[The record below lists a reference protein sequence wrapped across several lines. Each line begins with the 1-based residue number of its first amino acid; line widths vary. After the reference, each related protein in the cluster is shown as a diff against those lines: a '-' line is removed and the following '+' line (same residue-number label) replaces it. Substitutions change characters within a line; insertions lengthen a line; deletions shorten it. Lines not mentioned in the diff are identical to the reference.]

1 MRRRYFLLFIF
12 ILACQKDLDITEFSS
27 DFSDYKPELRIEAL
41 ILPGDSTAIVR
52 IDKSFLITDTELYDC
67 RDNDFSEISLDSCNT
82 IEGIWHGQEGTDTIA
97 DCGNWNP
104 FLHDIG
110 SDGEMSIDENGDGK
124 YEGEEDIAPDDD
136 GTENNGSPDC
146 GEPNVDNYAE
156 ILPGVHNSLCDVYIN
171 KISVNLPDD
180 ICNFHFADTAGN
192 FFDYRY
198 TGEKADPTLEDIEMI
213 NYGAYVPNLDCSNNY
228 WGDYDAQYEFN
239 CDCSESGFGII
250 KSKEPIVLSKPVVFF
265 IVQDSLSIIECSDH
279 SCLQNTTSLLNGA
292 EYDSLYF
299 GRYSAE
305 SYINYA
311 SISPNVTFEAI
322 QYMYDKQNDEFKYFH
337 GHPAAGT
344 DMFNIVNEVC
354 VMREKILS
362 DYYDGVGN
370 GEWDEGE
377 LFADINNN
385 NAWDSTEYFI
395 DLGDDSLDVNTYYYE
410 IFTFSESYRDY
421 YYFFQLSL
429 DDPERTNLRDQ
440 QSGNPVMGAFGSL
453 SSEKIYFRIIDC
465 LQYDNNLDCENND
478 LTHSVC
484 SWHEYI
490 SLKPDYDYEGPL
502 CLPVNY

>member
-1 MRRRYFLLFIF
+1 
-12 ILACQKDLDITEFSS
+12 
-27 DFSDYKPELRIEAL
+27 
-41 ILPGDSTAIVR
+41 
-52 IDKSFLITDTELYDC
+52 
-67 RDNDFSEISLDSCNT
+67 
-82 IEGIWHGQEGTDTIA
+82 
-97 DCGNWNP
+97 
-104 FLHDIG
+104 
-110 SDGEMSIDENGDGK
+110 
-124 YEGEEDIAPDDD
+124 
-136 GTENNGSPDC
+136 
-146 GEPNVDNYAE
+146 
-156 ILPGVHNSLCDVYIN
+156 
-171 KISVNLPDD
+171 
-180 ICNFHFADTAGN
+180 
-192 FFDYRY
+192 
-198 TGEKADPTLEDIEMI
+198 MI
-213 NYGAYVPNLDCSNNY
+213 NYGAYVPNVDCSKNY

-299 GRYSAE
+299 GRYSVE

-453 SSEKIYFRIIDC
+453 SAEKIYFRIIDC
-465 LQYDNNLDCENND
+465 LDFLLDEESCTDEQK
-478 LTHSVC
+478 THGVC
-484 SWHEYI
+484 SWYPNVVI
-490 SLKPDYDYEGPL
+490 DDYTGPA
-502 CLPVNY
+502 CLPINWDF

>member
-1 MRRRYFLLFIF
+1 MRRRYFLLFLF
-12 ILACQKDLDITEFSS
+12 ILACKKDLDITEFSS

-67 RDNDFSEISLDSCNT
+67 RDNDFGEISLDSCNT
-82 IEGIWHGQEGTDTIA
+82 IEGIWHGKEGIDTIA

-110 SDGEMSIDENGDGK
+110 SDGTMSIDENGDGK
-124 YEGEEDIAPDDD
+124 YEGWEDIAPDDD

-171 KISVNLPDD
+171 KISDNLTDTCD
-180 ICNFHFADTAGN
+180 FHFADTAGH

-198 TGEKADPTLEDIEMI
+198 TGGKPDPTLENIEMI
-213 NYGAYVPNLDCSNNY
+213 NYGAYVPNVDCSKNY

-250 KSKEPIVLSKPVVFF
+250 KSNEPILLSKPVVFF
-265 IVQDSLSIIECSDH
+265 NVQDSLSIIECSDH

-299 GRYSAE
+299 GRYSVE

-465 LQYDNNLDCENND
+465 LDFLLDEESCTDEQK
-478 LTHSVC
+478 THGVC
-484 SWHEYI
+484 SWYPNVVI
-490 SLKPDYDYEGPL
+490 DDYTGPA
-502 CLPVNY
+502 CLPINWDF

>member
-12 ILACQKDLDITEFSS
+12 ILACKKDLDITEFSS
-27 DFSDYKPELRIEAL
+27 DFESYKPELRIEAL

-52 IDKSFLITDTELYDC
+52 IDKSFLITDSALYDC
-67 RDNDFSEISLDSCNT
+67 RDNDFGEISLDSCNT
-82 IEGIWHGQEGTDTIA
+82 IEGTWHGIEGIDIIA

-110 SDGEMSIDENGDGK
+110 SDGTMSIDENGDGK
-124 YEGEEDIAPDDD
+124 YKGSEDIAPDDD

-156 ILPGVHNSLCDVYIN
+156 ILPGIHDSLCDVSIN
-171 KISVNLPDD
+171 KISDNPTET
-180 ICNFHFADTAGN
+180 CNFHFEEDAGQFLN
-192 FFDYRY
+192 YMY
-198 TGEKADPTLEDIEMI
+198 TGDNYSPIFDNLESVT
-213 NYGAYVPNLDCSNNY
+213 YGGYRPDKYCNDGFWS
-228 WGDYDAQYEFN
+228 DYDAQYELN
-239 CDCSESGFGII
+239 CDCSGSGFGII
-250 KSKEPIVLSKPVVFF
+250 ESKEPILLSKPVVYFN
-265 IVQDSLSIIECSDH
+265 VQDSLNIIECLDY
-279 SCLQNTTSLLNGA
+279 SCLKNTTSLLNGT

-322 QYMYDKQNDEFKYFH
+322 QYMYDKQNDEFKYFR

>member
-1 MRRRYFLLFIF
+1 MRRRYFLLFLF
-12 ILACQKDLDITEFSS
+12 ILACKKDLDITEFSS

-67 RDNDFSEISLDSCNT
+67 RDNDFGEISLDSCNT
-82 IEGIWHGQEGTDTIA
+82 IEGIWHGKEGIDTIA

-110 SDGEMSIDENGDGK
+110 SDGTMSIDENGDGK
-124 YEGEEDIAPDDD
+124 YEGWEDIAPDDD

-171 KISVNLPDD
+171 KISDKSTETCD
-180 ICNFHFADTAGN
+180 FHFADTAGH

-198 TGEKADPTLEDIEMI
+198 TGGKADPTLEDIEMI
-213 NYGAYVPNLDCSNNY
+213 NYGAYVPNADCSKNY
-228 WGDYDAQYEFN
+228 WGDYNAQYKLN

-250 KSKEPIVLSKPVVFF
+250 KSKEPILLSKPVVFF
-265 IVQDSLSIIECSDH
+265 SVQDSLSIIECSDH

-299 GRYSAE
+299 GRYSAK

-385 NAWDSTEYFI
+385 NTWDSTEYFI
-395 DLGDDSLDVNTYYYE
+395 DLGDDSLDVDTYYYE

-421 YYFFQLSL
+421 YYYSQLPL

-440 QSGNPVMGAFGSL
+440 NGNPVMGAFGSL
-453 SSEKIYFRIIDC
+453 SSEKIFFRIIDC
-465 LQYDNNLDCENND
+465 QKYNKSGQSICEDSDITHDVCKWHDNIILP
-478 LTHSVC
+478 
-484 SWHEYI
+484 EYGYQD
-490 SLKPDYDYEGPL
+490 SL
-502 CLPVNY
+502 CLPSDY

>member
-12 ILACQKDLDITEFSS
+12 ILACKKDLDITEFSS
-27 DFSDYKPELRIEAL
+27 DFESYKPELRIEAL

-67 RDNDFSEISLDSCNT
+67 RDNDFGEISLDSCNT
-82 IEGIWHGQEGTDTIA
+82 IEGIWHGKESIDIIA

-110 SDGEMSIDENGDGK
+110 SDGKMSIDENGDGK
-124 YEGEEDIAPDDD
+124 YKGSEDIAPDDD

-171 KISVNLPDD
+171 KISDNLPDD
-180 ICNFHFADTAGN
+180 ICNFHFEENAGQFLN
-192 FFDYRY
+192 YMY
-198 TGEKADPTLEDIEMI
+198 TGDNYSPIFDNLESVT
-213 NYGAYVPNLDCSNNY
+213 YGGYRPDKYCNDGFWS
-228 WGDYDAQYEFN
+228 DYDAQYELN
-239 CDCSESGFGII
+239 CDCSGSGFGII
-250 KSKEPIVLSKPVVFF
+250 ESKEPIILSKPVVFF
-265 IVQDSLSIIECSDH
+265 NVQDSLSIIECSDH
-279 SCLQNTTSLLNGA
+279 SCLKNTTSLLNGT

-311 SISPNVTFEAI
+311 SISPNVTFQTI
-322 QYMYDKQNDEFKYFH
+322 QYMYDKQNDEFKYLDGH
-337 GHPAAGT
+337 GHPAVGT
-344 DMFNIVNEVC
+344 EMFHIVNAVC
-354 VMREKILS
+354 VMRWKIIS

-377 LFADINNN
+377 LFADENYNNTWD
-385 NAWDSTEYFI
+385 NAEDFI

-410 IFTFSESYRDY
+410 IFTFSESYKNY
-421 YYFFQLSL
+421 YYYNLSL

-440 QSGNPVMGAFGSL
+440 NGNPVMGAFGSMT
-453 SSEKIYFRIIDC
+453 SEKINYRIINC
-465 LQYDNNLDCENND
+465 TEFNIADCENND

-484 SWHEYI
+484 EWREYI
-490 SLKPDYDYEGPL
+490 SLKPDQDYEGPL
-502 CLPVNY
+502 CVPVNY

>member
-12 ILACQKDLDITEFSS
+12 ILACKKDLDITEFSR

-67 RDNDFSEISLDSCNT
+67 RDNDFGEISLDSCNT
-82 IEGIWHGQEGTDTIA
+82 IEGIWHGKEGIDTIA

-110 SDGEMSIDENGDGK
+110 SDGTMSIDKNGDGK

-156 ILPGVHNSLCDVYIN
+156 ILPGIHNYQCDVSIK
-171 KISVNLPDD
+171 KISDNLTET
-180 ICNFHFADTAGN
+180 CNFHFKENAGY
-192 FFDYRY
+192 FFYNRY
-198 TGEKADPTLEDIEMI
+198 TGEDYAPTLENIEI
-213 NYGAYVPNLDCSNNY
+213 ISYGAYVPNVDCSNNY
-228 WGDYDAQYEFN
+228 WRDYDAQYEFN

>member
-1 MRRRYFLLFIF
+1 LP
-12 ILACQKDLDITEFSS
+12 DL
-27 DFSDYKPELRIEAL
+27 
-41 ILPGDSTAIVR
+41 
-52 IDKSFLITDTELYDC
+52 
-67 RDNDFSEISLDSCNT
+67 
-82 IEGIWHGQEGTDTIA
+82 H
-97 DCGNWNP
+97 
-104 FLHDIG
+104 
-110 SDGEMSIDENGDGK
+110 
-124 YEGEEDIAPDDD
+124 
-136 GTENNGSPDC
+136 
-146 GEPNVDNYAE
+146 NYQ
-156 ILPGVHNSLCDVYIN
+156 CDVSIK
-171 KISVNLPDD
+171 KISDNLTEA
-180 ICNFHFADTAGN
+180 CNFHFKENAGY
-192 FFDYRY
+192 FFYNRY
-198 TGEKADPTLEDIEMI
+198 TGEDYAPTLENIEI
-213 NYGAYVPNLDCSNNY
+213 ISYGAYVPNVDCSNNY
-228 WGDYDAQYEFN
+228 WHDYDAQYEFN

-279 SCLQNTTSLLNGA
+279 SCLQNTTSLLNEA

-322 QYMYDKQNDEFKYFH
+322 QYMYDKQNDEFKFFH

>member
-1 MRRRYFLLFIF
+1 MRSRYFLLLIF
-12 ILACQKDLDITEFSS
+12 ILTCQKDLDITEFSK

-67 RDNDFSEISLDSCNT
+67 RDNDFGEISLDSCNT
-82 IEGIWHGQEGTDTIA
+82 IEGIWHGKEGIDTIA

-104 FLHDIG
+104 LLHDVG
-110 SDGEMSIDENGDGK
+110 SDGKTSVDANNDGK
-124 YEGEEDIAPDDD
+124 YEDWGDIAPDDD

-156 ILPGVHNSLCDVYIN
+156 ILPSIHNYQCDVSIK
-171 KISVNLPDD
+171 KISDNLTET
-180 ICNFHFADTAGN
+180 CNFHFKENAGY
-192 FFDYRY
+192 FFYNRY
-198 TGEKADPTLEDIEMI
+198 TGEDYAPTLENIEI
-213 NYGAYVPNLDCSNNY
+213 ISYGAYVPNVDCSNNY
-228 WGDYDAQYEFN
+228 WRDYDAQYEFN
-239 CDCSESGFGII
+239 CDCTESGFGII
-250 KSKEPIVLSKPVVFF
+250 ESIEPILLSKPVVFF
-265 IVQDSLSIIECSDH
+265 NVQDSLSIIECSDH
-279 SCLQNTTSLLNGA
+279 SCLQNTTSLLNEA

-311 SISPNVTFEAI
+311 SISPNVYYETV
-322 QYMYDKQNDEFKYFH
+322 QYMYDKQNNEFKYYH

-440 QSGNPVMGAFGSL
+440 NGNPVMGAFGSMT
-453 SSEKIYFRIIDC
+453 SEKINYRIINC
-465 LQYDNNLDCENND
+465 TEFNKPDCENID

-484 SWHEYI
+484 EWHEDI
-490 SLKPDYDYEGPL
+490 SLKPVVDYEGPL

>member
-12 ILACQKDLDITEFSS
+12 ILACKKDLDITEFSS

-67 RDNDFSEISLDSCNT
+67 RDNDFGEISLDSCNT
-82 IEGIWHGQEGTDTIA
+82 IEGIWHGKEGIDIIA

-156 ILPGVHNSLCDVYIN
+156 ILPGIHNYQCDVSIK
-171 KISVNLPDD
+171 KISDNLTET
-180 ICNFHFADTAGN
+180 CNFHFKENAGY
-192 FFDYRY
+192 FFYNRY
-198 TGEKADPTLEDIEMI
+198 TGEDYAPTLENIEI
-213 NYGAYVPNLDCSNNY
+213 ISYGAYVPNVDCSNNY
-228 WGDYDAQYEFN
+228 WRDYDAQYEFN

-410 IFTFSESYRDY
+410 IFTFSESYRNY
-421 YYFFQLSL
+421 YYYSQLSI
-429 DDPERTNLRDQ
+429 DDPERTNLRD
-440 QSGNPVMGAFGSL
+440 QSGNPVMGAFGSMT
-453 SSEKIYFRIIDC
+453 SEKINYRIINC
-465 LQYDNNLDCENND
+465 TEFNKPDCENID

-484 SWHEYI
+484 EWHEDI
-490 SLKPDYDYEGPL
+490 SLKPVVDYEGPL

>member
-12 ILACQKDLDITEFSS
+12 ILACKKDLDITEFSS

-52 IDKSFLITDTELYDC
+52 IDKSFLITDTKLYDC
-67 RDNDFSEISLDSCNT
+67 RDNDFGEISLDSCNT
-82 IEGIWHGQEGTDTIA
+82 IEGTWHGIEGTDTIA

-110 SDGEMSIDENGDGK
+110 SDGKMSIDENGDGK
-124 YEGEEDIAPDDD
+124 YEGWEDIAPDDD

-171 KISVNLPDD
+171 KISDNLTDTCD
-180 ICNFHFADTAGN
+180 FHFADTAGH

-198 TGEKADPTLEDIEMI
+198 TGGKPDPTLENIEMI
-213 NYGAYVPNLDCSNNY
+213 NYGAYVPNVDCSKNY

-250 KSKEPIVLSKPVVFF
+250 ESKGPILLSKPVVYFN
-265 IVQDSLSIIECSDH
+265 VQDSLSIIECSDH

-311 SISPNVTFEAI
+311 SISPNVYYETV

-385 NAWDSTEYFI
+385 NMYDSGEYFI

>member
-1 MRRRYFLLFIF
+1 MRSRYFLLLIF
-12 ILACQKDLDITEFSS
+12 ILTCQKDLDITEFSK

-67 RDNDFSEISLDSCNT
+67 RDNDFGEISLDSCNT
-82 IEGIWHGQEGTDTIA
+82 IEGIWHGKEGIDTIA

-110 SDGEMSIDENGDGK
+110 SDGKMSIDENGDGK
-124 YEGEEDIAPDDD
+124 YKGSEDIAPDDD

-156 ILPGVHNSLCDVYIN
+156 ILPGIHDSLCDVSIN
-171 KISVNLPDD
+171 KISDNQTDT
-180 ICNFHFADTAGN
+180 CNFHFEENAGQFLN
-192 FFDYRY
+192 YMY
-198 TGEKADPTLEDIEMI
+198 TGDNYSPIFDNLESVT
-213 NYGAYVPNLDCSNNY
+213 YGGYRPDKYCNDGFWS
-228 WGDYDAQYEFN
+228 DYNAQYKLN
-239 CDCSESGFGII
+239 CDCSGSGFGII
-250 KSKEPIVLSKPVVFF
+250 ESKEPIILSKPVVFF
-265 IVQDSLSIIECSDH
+265 NVQDSLSIIECSDH
-279 SCLQNTTSLLNGA
+279 SCLKNTTSLLNGT

-322 QYMYDKQNDEFKYFH
+322 QYMYDKQNDEFKYLDGH
-337 GHPAAGT
+337 GHPAVGT
-344 DMFNIVNEVC
+344 EMFNIVNAVC
-354 VMREKILS
+354 VMRWKIIS

-377 LFADINNN
+377 LFADENYNNTWD
-385 NAWDSTEYFI
+385 NAEDFI

-440 QSGNPVMGAFGSL
+440 NGNPVMGAFGSMT
-453 SSEKIYFRIIDC
+453 SEKINYRIINC
-465 LQYDNNLDCENND
+465 TEFNKPDCENID

-484 SWHEYI
+484 EWHEDI
-490 SLKPDYDYEGPL
+490 SLKPVVDYEGPL

>member
-1 MRRRYFLLFIF
+1 MRSRYFLLLIF
-12 ILACQKDLDITEFSS
+12 ILTCQKDLDITEFSK

-67 RDNDFSEISLDSCNT
+67 RDNDFGEISLDSCNT
-82 IEGIWHGQEGTDTIA
+82 IEGIWHGKEGIDTIA

-124 YEGEEDIAPDDD
+124 YEGSEDIAPDDD

-171 KISVNLPDD
+171 KISDNLTD
-180 ICNFHFADTAGN
+180 ICDFHFVDTAGY

-198 TGEKADPTLEDIEMI
+198 TGGKPDPTLENIEMI
-213 NYGAYVPNLDCSNNY
+213 NYGAYVPNADCSKNY
-228 WGDYDAQYEFN
+228 WGDYNAQYKLN

-265 IVQDSLSIIECSDH
+265 NIQDSLSIIECSDH
-279 SCLQNTTSLLNGA
+279 SCLQNTSSLLNGA

-299 GRYSAE
+299 GRYSAK

-344 DMFNIVNEVC
+344 DMFNIVNHVC
-354 VMREKILS
+354 VMREKVFS
-362 DYYDGVGN
+362 DFYDGVGN

-377 LFADINNN
+377 LFADTTNNN
-385 NAWDSTEYFI
+385 MYDSGEYFI
-395 DLGDDSLDVNTYYYE
+395 DLGDDSLDVDTYYYD

-421 YYFFQLSL
+421 YYYYQLHL

-440 QSGNPVMGAFGSL
+440 NGDTVMGAFGSL
-453 SSEKIYFRIIDC
+453 SSEKIFFRIIDC
-465 LQYDNNLDCENND
+465 QKYNKSSQSICEDSDITHDVCKWHDNIILP
-478 LTHSVC
+478 
-484 SWHEYI
+484 EYGYRD
-490 SLKPDYDYEGPL
+490 SL
-502 CLPVNY
+502 CLPANY